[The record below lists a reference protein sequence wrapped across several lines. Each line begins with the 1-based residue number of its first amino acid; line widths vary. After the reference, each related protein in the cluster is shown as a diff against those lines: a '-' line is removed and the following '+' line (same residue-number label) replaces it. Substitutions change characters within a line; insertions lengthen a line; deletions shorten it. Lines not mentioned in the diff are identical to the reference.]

1 MKIPFEGT
9 ISGAYRFAFSNILSI
24 IGIGWFP
31 FVLLGGIVGGLGY
44 LWLPRIH
51 ELIDQ
56 LGKAGGHPPADPAQ
70 FASMFAPLFGSYFL
84 VLMALFVVQ
93 AMVNVGI
100 MRKALGQHPGPV
112 YFFFSLG
119 SQVWRLIG
127 AYFLLT
133 ILFYGVVLLLVLAIA
148 ALSFLLQKSLPA
160 AQLPVTIVLGIV
172 AFLWVIY
179 AAVRV
184 MFFIPAVVV
193 AENHIGIRRSWHLGR
208 GNFWRIVGILL
219 LIYIPVAFAVST
231 ITSSVLQLFLGPSM
245 GLPTGASSPAE
256 MQAALKA
263 MLNGFMR
270 AAPYYAAIQL
280 VQLILLS
287 GLTAGAVASAYQS
300 VTESAK
306 ASPDLK
312 ASA

>member
-1 MKIPFEGT
+1 VLHRYAPEAEGIVT
-9 ISGAYRFAFSNILSI
+9 
-24 IGIGWFP
+24 
-31 FVLLGGIVGGLGY
+31 VLLAIVAVCFCIY
-44 LWLPRIH
+44 
-51 ELIDQ
+51 
-56 LGKAGGHPPADPAQ
+56 A
-70 FASMFAPLFGSYFL
+70 
-84 VLMALFVVQ
+84 VV
-93 AMVNVGI
+93 
-100 MRKALGQHPGPV
+100 R
-112 YFFFSLG
+112 
-119 SQVWRLIG
+119 
-127 AYFLLT
+127 T
-133 ILFYGVVLLLVLAIA
+133 
-148 ALSFLLQKSLPA
+148 SFLL
-160 AQLPVTIVLGIV
+160 
-172 AFLWVIY
+172 
-179 AAVRV
+179 
-184 MFFIPAVVV
+184 PAVVV

>member
-1 MKIPFEGT
+1 MKIPFERT
-9 ISGAYRFAFSNILSI
+9 IAASYRFAFSNILSV
-24 IGIGWFP
+24 IGIAWFP
-31 FVLLGGIVGGLGY
+31 YLLLIAVGAGAIY
-44 LWLPRIH
+44 LCGPQIYAV
-51 ELIDQ
+51 ITAVQ
-56 LGKAGGHPPADPAQ
+56 AGSKPDPAKLQ
-70 FASMFAPLFGSYFL
+70 
-84 VLMALFVVQ
+84 ALFRSIAPIYGIILPVALVTS
-93 AMVNVGI
+93 AMVTVGTV
-100 MRKALGQHPGPV
+100 RKALGLHPGPV
-112 YFFFSLG
+112 FVFFSLG
-119 SQVWRLIG
+119 GAVWRLIG
-127 AYFLLT
+127 AYILM
-133 ILFYGVVLLLVLAIA
+133 IVLFYGLAIVSAAAVAAVWFVLHRYAPEAEGIVTVLLAIVA
-148 ALSFLLQKSLPA
+148 VCFCIYAVVRTSFLL
-160 AQLPVTIVLGIV
+160 
-172 AFLWVIY
+172 
-179 AAVRV
+179 
-184 MFFIPAVVV
+184 PAVVV